1 MLQYGVVAASF
12 RVFFEELY
20 FHIVSSVFSVT
31 KWGARDLGSLPFF
44 EASWISLYT
53 SICEHLFVSSVLY
66 HIGCINGGIYWLISY
81 DNVIEGKLWIPRKL
95 DVC

>member
-44 EASWISLYT
+44 ASKLD
-53 SICEHLFVSSVLY
+53 LFVYIHL
-66 HIGCINGGIYWLISY
+66 
-81 DNVIEGKLWIPRKL
+81 
-95 DVC
+95 